1 MIESIEPTVFVIFG
15 GTGDLAWRKLIPAL
29 FNLQLTG
36 CLLEKVAIIAIGMSE
51 KDEESLRERLHD
63 GVKKFARQENPGDWE
78 SFASRIHY
86 QRADFLDAKTYEM
99 LGVTLAE
106 LDREW
111 DAKAQ
116 HIFYLAV
123 PPSMFGEIPKRLSE
137 AGLAERKRSRLVVEK
152 PIGYDLDSA
161 KVLNRTLTHAFHES
175 QIFRID
181 HYLGKETVQNILA
194 FRFANPLFEPLW
206 NRNYIDHVA
215 ITVAEQVGVEHRG
228 RYYDG
233 TGALRDM
240 VQNHL
245 MQVLTL
251 IAMEPPVSFGADE
264 IRNKKVDV
272 LRALR
277 PITPDKISACAVR
290 GQYGAGEINGQQ
302 VCGYREESFVAAD
315 SRTETFAALELSV
328 DNWRW
333 HDVPFY
339 LRTGKRL
346 PVRASEIV
354 IQFCRVPHRAF
365 PAEAASE
372 FQPVRL
378 IISIQPFE
386 GIVLKFHAKQ
396 PGRAFHLRSVD
407 MRFGYRETFETPSPD
422 AYETLLRDVLVND
435 STQFKRADEV
445 EAAWTAVMP
454 VLQAWA
460 ATPPDDFP
468 NYAAG
473 TWGPKAAE
481 ELLARSGRLWFPPLA
496 VKASIVPP

>member
-1 MIESIEPTVFVIFG
+1 MDPITY
-15 GTGDLAWRKLIPAL
+15 
-29 FNLQLTG
+29 
-36 CLLEKVAIIAIGMSE
+36 
-51 KDEESLRERLHD
+51 ERL
-63 GVKKFARQENPGDWE
+63 A
-78 SFASRIHY
+78 A
-86 QRADFLDAKTYEM
+86 
-99 LGVTLAE
+99 TLADM
-106 LDREW
+106 DREW
-111 DAKAQ
+111 STEAQ
-116 HIFYLAV
+116 RIFYLAV
-123 PPSMFGEIPKRLSE
+123 PPWMFEAIPITLSE
-137 AGLAERKRSRLVVEK
+137 VGLASRKQTRLVVEK
-152 PIGYDLDSA
+152 PIGSDLESA
-161 KVLNRTLTHAFHES
+161 KAVNRTLTQAFHES

-206 NRNYIDHVA
+206 NRNYINHVA

-228 RYYDG
+228 RYYEKA
-233 TGALRDM
+233 GALRDM
-240 VQNHL
+240 IQNHL
-245 MQVLTL
+245 LQLVSL
-251 IAMEPPVSFGADE
+251 IAMEPPVSFAADE

-272 LRALR
+272 LRAIR
-277 PITPDKISACAVR
+277 PMVPDKISTCAVR
-290 GQYGAGEINGQQ
+290 GQYRAGEINGQR
-302 VCGYREESFVAAD
+302 VCAYREEPDVD
-315 SRTETFAALELSV
+315 PNSRTETFAALELSL

-365 PAEAASE
+365 PPEAASD

-378 IISIQPFE
+378 ILSIQPFE

-396 PGRAFHLRSVD
+396 PGRSMHLRSVD
-407 MRFGYRETFETPSPD
+407 MRFGYQENFETPSPD

-435 STQFKRADEV
+435 PTQFKRADEV
-445 EAAWTAVMP
+445 EAAWIAVMP

-481 ELLARSGRLWFPPLA
+481 ELLARSGRQWFPPLA